1 MSTAMWIVISVIVL
15 MFILFICG
23 IGYCY
28 YLGYKLYQQ
37 IKQDHKAV
45 DEEIAIFEKD
55 WNKWGK
61 KNERI

>member
-37 IKQDHKAV
+37 IKHDHKEV
-45 DEEIAIFEKD
+45 DEEIATFEKD

>member
-1 MSTAMWIVISVIVL
+1 MSTAMWIIISVIVL

-37 IKQDHKAV
+37 IKRDPKEV